1 MPEDPTFEINGKTYT
16 FKSWNT
22 KADGSGSTFT
32 ATTDVTEDI
41 TVYAIW
47 EEYVPPVTPDPKPPI
62 KPEPK
67 PQPKPDPEPK
77 PEPEPIVIPTDLTSI
92 LFKLDDKILNTDRH
106 FKYMFGYPEGI
117 FLPDGNMTRAEAMA
131 MFNRILF
138 DGVDK
143 NYIYDGNFT
152 DVDSSAWYA
161 KVVGYMTKYGFING
175 YPDGSFKPNQPITR
189 AEFAYIAAKVSR
201 VENFEESKFSDLD
214 SNYWAYNDINKL
226 VSEGWIEGYE
236 DGTFK
241 PESEITRSEAITIA
255 NRMQIRY
262 PDKDYINTNK
272 FLLEGYTDLDE
283 SHWAYYQIM
292 EAANGHEFERIGNT
306 KDERWNKLIDLGEIM
321 NTK

>member
-1 MPEDPTFEINGKTYT
+1 
-16 FKSWNT
+16 
-22 KADGSGSTFT
+22 
-32 ATTDVTEDI
+32 
-41 TVYAIW
+41 
-47 EEYVPPVTPDPKPPI
+47 
-62 KPEPK
+62 
-67 PQPKPDPEPK
+67 
-77 PEPEPIVIPTDLTSI
+77 
-92 LFKLDDKILNTDRH
+92 
-106 FKYMFGYPEGI
+106 
-117 FLPDGNMTRAEAMA
+117 
-131 MFNRILF
+131 
-138 DGVDK
+138 
-143 NYIYDGNFT
+143 
-152 DVDSSAWYA
+152 
-161 KVVGYMTKYGFING
+161 MTKYGFING

-255 NRMQIRY
+255 NRMQTRY

-321 NTK
+321 NKK